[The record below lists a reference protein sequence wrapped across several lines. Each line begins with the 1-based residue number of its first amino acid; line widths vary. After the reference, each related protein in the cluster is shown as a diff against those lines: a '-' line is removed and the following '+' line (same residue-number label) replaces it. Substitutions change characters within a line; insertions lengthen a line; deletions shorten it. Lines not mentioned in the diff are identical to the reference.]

1 MEGKP
6 LTPRELE
13 ILQLAADGDSMV
25 ETAKRT
31 QLAYETVKGY
41 RKRIVAK
48 LAARN
53 ITHAAIIGVRTHII
67 H

>member
-13 ILQLAADGDSMV
+13 ILQLAAEGDSMV
-25 ETAKRT
+25 ETAEHID
-31 QLAYETVKGY
+31 LAYETVKGY